1 MKQVSISV
9 LAALALAVILSV
21 SYMLDVDYAQEW
33 QESSDLQAA
42 QSAAMQADRKQKA
55 AQEICNQEFGPQ
67 SEAQSTQD
75 GELVC
80 TARRGNKS
88 TKVQL

>member
-21 SYMLDVDYAQEW
+21 SYMLDVDHGQEW
-33 QESSDLQAA
+33 QESSDSQAA
-42 QSAAMQADRKQKA
+42 QNDATQADRKQKA
-55 AQEICNQEFGPQ
+55 AQEICNQERGPQ
-67 SEAQSTQD
+67 SEAKFTQD
-75 GELVC
+75 DELVC

>member
-9 LAALALAVILSV
+9 LAAFAVSVILSV
-21 SYMLDVDYAQEW
+21 SYMLDIDYSQEW

-42 QSAAMQADRKQKA
+42 QSAAMQADKKQKA
-55 AQEICNQEFGPQ
+55 AQQICNQERGPQ
-67 SEAQSTQD
+67 SEAQWTQD
-75 GELVC
+75 DELVC
-80 TARRGNKS
+80 TARRGVKS